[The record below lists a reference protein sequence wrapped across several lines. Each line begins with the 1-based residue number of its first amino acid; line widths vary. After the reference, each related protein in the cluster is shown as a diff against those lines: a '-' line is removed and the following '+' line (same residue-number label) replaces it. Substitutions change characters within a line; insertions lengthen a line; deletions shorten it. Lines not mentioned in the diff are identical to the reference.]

1 MRDYKPRPIFL
12 KRKTPAW
19 VNPLIA
25 LAAGIIIGAVLTLN
39 I

>member
-1 MRDYKPRPIFL
+1 MQDYKPRPIFL
-12 KRKTPAW
+12 KRKTPVW

-25 LAAGIIIGAVLTLN
+25 LVAGIIIGIVLTLN